1 VVLLQRDG
9 FEDPVNRTNEL
20 QENIRLS
27 TDNPQSDS
35 SLPIDPRVLR
45 TDIRSE
51 MQTSYLTYAM
61 SVIISRALPDVRDG
75 LKPSQRRILVAMND
89 LNLGPGGG
97 RKKCAKIAGDTS
109 GNYHPHGEGAIYPT
123 LVRMAQ
129 DWVMREVL
137 IDKQGNFGS
146 LAGLPPAAMRYTE
159 ARLSQAAAEMMRDID
174 RETVDYTPTYDND
187 RLEPVVLPAR
197 FPNLL
202 VNGSNGIAV
211 GMATSI
217 PPHNMAEVCEA
228 VIRIIDNPDTMIDEL
243 LEVMPGPDFPTGGI
257 ICGTMGIRQAFM
269 TGRSTLTLRSRT
281 HFETEGKADVIV
293 VTEIPYQETRDR
305 IREKLEVLVRD
316 ERIKGIARIVDLTD
330 RNVPSWQVRLHIV
343 LKRDADKDV
352 VLNQLYEY
360 SPLQT
365 TVSVIMLAL
374 DGNRPQLMP
383 IRTMLDAFIR
393 HRVDVIRRRTEFMLR
408 EARKRKHTVEG
419 LLLAQTDIDRIIK
432 TIRDSSSRAAAKEA
446 LQTIPIPAPLV
457 SRALGENG
465 YRAFVLENGE
475 AENYFL
481 SANQSEAIVSMQL
494 GSLANLEREKLVA
507 EHQHLLDNIAEYLRL
522 LSDESN
528 LRAVVR
534 TDMEELKAKF
544 PDKRRTTISEEE
556 LGDYDK
562 EALIAVQP
570 MVVTMSQRG
579 YIKRTPLD
587 VYEAQNRGGKGI
599 KGATSDEEDPIA
611 HLFVS
616 STHDFLLFF
625 TDKGK
630 VHWIKVYDLPLQPRT
645 GKGRALANLITLEEG
660 EGIASCFNVRYF
672 PDDKYLVIATRQG
685 IIKKTA
691 LSAYGR
697 PMKGGIIAIRLDEG
711 DSLVDV
717 RIVEGDQDLVLSTSS
732 GMAIRFN
739 HEDARPLGRATRGVK
754 GINLA
759 KDDIVVGMV
768 VADPERTL
776 LSICEFGYGKRTPFG
791 PADVTADEG
800 ISIESAPADEN
811 GAATLD
817 EVVPSD
823 DGAEPVEAE
832 AADESSPGSNMKYRR
847 QRRGGK
853 GLRDIKTTARN
864 GKVVDVL
871 SVIDEDEVLMVTS
884 RGKIQRIRAND
895 INTIG
900 RNTQGVR
907 IIRLDD
913 GDTLVSCAVIPGDVI
928 DEEAARAAAA
938 LAKLAAEMPALP
950 LATSEPDEPAE
961 PVDE

>member
-1 VVLLQRDG
+1 
-9 FEDPVNRTNEL
+9 
-20 QENIRLS
+20 LS

-35 SLPIDPRVLR
+35 SLPFDPRVLR
-45 TDIRSE
+45 TDIQSE

-89 LNLGPGGG
+89 LNLGPTGG

-159 ARLSQAAAEMMRDID
+159 ARLSTAAAEMMRDID

-228 VIRIIDNPDTMIDEL
+228 VIRVIDNPDLMLDEL
-243 LEVMPGPDFPTGGI
+243 LDAMPGPDFPTGGI
-257 ICGTMGIRQAFM
+257 ICGTMGIRQAFI

-316 ERIKGIARIVDLTD
+316 ERIAGISRIVDLTD

-352 VLNQLYEY
+352 VLNQLYEF

-383 IRTMLDAFIR
+383 IRSMLDAFIR

-419 LLLAQTDIDRIIK
+419 LLLAQIDIDRIIK
-432 TIRDSSSRAAAKEA
+432 TIRDSASRAAAKDA
-446 LQTIPIPAPLV
+446 LQTIPIPSALV
-457 SRALGENG
+457 SRALGDDG
-465 YRAFVLENGE
+465 FRAFVLENGE
-475 AENYFL
+475 ATDYFL
-481 SANQSEAIVSMQL
+481 SLNQSEAIVSMQL

-522 LSDESN
+522 LSDEAN

-534 TDMEELKAKF
+534 ADMEELKARF
-544 PDKRRTTISEEE
+544 PNKRRTTISEEE

-562 EALIAVQP
+562 EALIAEQP

-616 STHDFLLFF
+616 STHDYLLFF

-630 VHWIKVYDLPLQPRT
+630 VHWIKVYDLPLQART
-645 GKGRALANLITLEEG
+645 GKGRALANLMTLEEG
-660 EGIASCFNVRYF
+660 EGIANCFNVRYF

-697 PMKGGIIAIRLDEG
+697 PQKGGIIAIRLDDG
-711 DSLVDV
+711 DALVDV
-717 RIVEGDQDLVLSTSS
+717 RIVEGDNDLILSTST

-754 GINLA
+754 GINLS
-759 KDDIVVGMV
+759 KGDIVVGMV

-776 LSICEFGYGKRTPFG
+776 LSICEHGYGKRTPFG
-791 PADVTADEG
+791 PAEV
-800 ISIESAPADEN
+800 APDDALPTD
-811 GAATLD
+811 D
-817 EVVPSD
+817 SVVPSD
-823 DGAEPVEAE
+823 DAVVADEPAEAE
-832 AADESSPGSNMKYRR
+832 AGDESSPGSNMKYRR

-871 SVIDEDEVLMVTS
+871 SVIDSDEVLMVTS
-884 RGKIQRIRAND
+884 RGKIQRIRASD

-907 IIRLDD
+907 IIRLDQD
-913 GDTLVSCAVIPGDVI
+913 DTLVSCAVIPGDVI

-938 LAKLAAEMPALP
+938 VAKLAAEAPLVTPAP
-950 LATSEPDEPAE
+950 EIA
-961 PVDE
+961 PVEEEDGE

>member
-1 VVLLQRDG
+1 M
-9 FEDPVNRTNEL
+9 
-20 QENIRLS
+20 S

>member
-1 VVLLQRDG
+1 
-9 FEDPVNRTNEL
+9 
-20 QENIRLS
+20 LS

-35 SLPIDPRVLR
+35 SLPFDPRVLR
-45 TDIRSE
+45 TDIQSE
-51 MQTSYLTYAM
+51 MKTSYLTYAM

-89 LNLGPGGG
+89 LNLGPTGG

-228 VIRIIDNPDTMIDEL
+228 VIRIIDNPDTSFEEL

-316 ERIKGIARIVDLTD
+316 ERIAGISRIVDLTD

-352 VLNQLYEY
+352 VLNQLYEF

-365 TVSVIMLAL
+365 TVSVILLAL
-374 DGNRPQLMP
+374 DGNRPQLMTV
-383 IRTMLDAFIR
+383 RRMLDAFIR
-393 HRVDVIRRRTEFMLR
+393 HRVDVIRRRTEFLLR

-419 LLLAQTDIDRIIK
+419 LLLAQIDIDRIIK
-432 TIRDSSSRAAAKEA
+432 TIRQSASRAAAKDA
-446 LQTIPIPAPLV
+446 LQLIPIASALV
-457 SRALGENG
+457 SRALGDDG
-465 YRAFVLENGE
+465 FKAFVLENGE
-475 AENYFL
+475 ATDYFL
-481 SANQSEAIVSMQL
+481 SLNQSEAIVSMQL

-507 EHQHLLDNIAEYLRL
+507 EHQHLLDSIAEYLRL
-522 LSDESN
+522 LSDEAN

-534 TDMEELKAKF
+534 TDMEELKARF
-544 PDKRRTTISEEE
+544 PNKRRTTISEEE

-562 EALIAVQP
+562 EALIAEQP

-599 KGATSDEEDPIA
+599 KGASSDDEDPIA

-616 STHDFLLFF
+616 STHDYLLFF

-630 VHWIKVYDLPLQPRT
+630 VHWIKVYDLPLQART
-645 GKGRALANLITLEEG
+645 GKGRALANLMTLEEG
-660 EGIASCFNVRYF
+660 EGIANCFNVRYF

-697 PMKGGIIAIRLDEG
+697 PQKGGIIAIRLDEG
-711 DSLVDV
+711 DALIDV
-717 RIVEGDQDLVLSTSS
+717 RIVEGDNDLVLSTST

-754 GINLA
+754 GINLS

-791 PADVTADEG
+791 PADV
-800 ISIESAPADEN
+800 APD
-811 GAATLD
+811 
-817 EVVPSD
+817 
-823 DGAEPVEAE
+823 EPVAADDTAVVAAE
-832 AADESSPGSNMKYRR
+832 TIPAEETVDSAELETADESSPGSNMKYRR

-871 SVIDEDEVLMVTS
+871 SVIDSDEILMVTS
-884 RGKIQRIRAND
+884 RGKIQRIRASD

-938 LAKLAAEMPALP
+938 IAKLATAAAAAAALP
-950 LATSEPDEPAE
+950 IVDTVISPPAE
-961 PVDE
+961 EDGEE

>member
-1 VVLLQRDG
+1 
-9 FEDPVNRTNEL
+9 
-20 QENIRLS
+20 
-27 TDNPQSDS
+27 
-35 SLPIDPRVLR
+35 
-45 TDIRSE
+45 

-89 LNLGPGGG
+89 LNLGPNGG

-129 DWVMREVL
+129 EWVMREVL

-159 ARLSQAAAEMMRDID
+159 ARLSGAAAEMMRDID
-174 RETVDYTPTYDND
+174 RETVDFAPTYDND

-202 VNGSNGIAV
+202 VNGSSGIAV
-211 GMATSI
+211 GMATSM
-217 PPHNMAEVCEA
+217 PPHNMAEVCES
-228 VIRIIDNPDTMIDEL
+228 VIRVIDNPDLSLDEL
-243 LEVMPGPDFPTGGI
+243 LDAIPGPDFPTGGI
-257 ICGTMGIRQAFM
+257 ICGNMGIRQAYM

-281 HFETEGKADVIV
+281 HFETEKNSDVIV

-305 IREKLEVLVRD
+305 IREKLELLVRD

-330 RNVPSWQVRLHIV
+330 RTIPAWQVRLHIV
-343 LKRDADKDV
+343 LKRDADKEV
-352 VLNQLYEY
+352 VLNQLYQY

-374 DGNRPQLMP
+374 EGNRPKLLTV
-383 IRTMLDAFIR
+383 RMLLDSFIR
-393 HRVDVIRRRTEFMLR
+393 HRVDVIRRRTEFLLR

-432 TIRDSSSRAAAKEA
+432 TIRDSASRAAAKEA
-446 LQTIPIPAPLV
+446 LQTIPIPSPLV
-457 SRALGENG
+457 SRALGEDG
-465 YRAFVLENGE
+465 FKAFVLENGE
-475 AENYFL
+475 ATDYFL

-507 EHQHLLDNIAEYLRL
+507 EHQHLLDNISEYLRL
-522 LSDESN
+522 LSDEAN

-534 TDMEELKAKF
+534 ADMEELKARF
-544 PDKRRTTISEEE
+544 PDKRRTTISDEE

-562 EALIAVQP
+562 EALIAEQP

-630 VHWIKVYDLPLQPRT
+630 VHWIKVYDLPLQART
-645 GKGRALANLITLEEG
+645 GKGRALANLFTLEEG
-660 EGIASCFNVRYF
+660 EGIANCFNVRYF

-711 DSLVDV
+711 DALVDV
-717 RIVEGDQDLVLSTSS
+717 RIVEGDNDLVLSTSG

-739 HEDARPLGRATRGVK
+739 HEDARPMGRATRGVK
-754 GINLA
+754 GIKL
-759 KDDIVVGMV
+759 KKEEIVVGMV
-768 VADPERTL
+768 VADPDRTL

-791 PADVTADEG
+791 PGELDSGEDVSGEELADGTTAVTDLPSSDLPSSEDL
-800 ISIESAPADEN
+800 PD
-811 GAATLD
+811 ATD
-817 EVVPSD
+817 DSD
-823 DGAEPVEAE
+823 VELEDEAE
-832 AADESSPGSNMKYRR
+832 SEGEASVTSNNQYRR

-853 GLRDIKTTARN
+853 GVRDIKTTTRN

-871 SVIDEDEVLMVTS
+871 SVIDSDEVLMVTS
-884 RGKIQRIRAND
+884 RGKIQRIRASD

-907 IIRLDD
+907 IIRLDE
-913 GDTLVSCAVIPGDVI
+913 GDTLVSCAVIPADTI
-928 DEEAARAAAA
+928 DAEAARAVATAAA
-938 LAKLAAEMPALP
+938 AQAAIAEETPVLP
-950 LATSEPDEPAE
+950 EVAVDEPAE
-961 PVDE
+961 EDSE

>member
-1 VVLLQRDG
+1 MVLLQRDG

>member
-1 VVLLQRDG
+1 
-9 FEDPVNRTNEL
+9 
-20 QENIRLS
+20 
-27 TDNPQSDS
+27 
-35 SLPIDPRVLR
+35 
-45 TDIRSE
+45 
-51 MQTSYLTYAM
+51 MKTSYLTYAM

-89 LNLGPGGG
+89 LNLGPTGG

-228 VIRIIDNPDTMIDEL
+228 VIRIIDNPDTSFEEL

-316 ERIKGIARIVDLTD
+316 ERIAGISRIVDLTD

-352 VLNQLYEY
+352 VLNQLYEF

-365 TVSVIMLAL
+365 TVSVILLAL
-374 DGNRPQLMP
+374 DGNRPQLMTV
-383 IRTMLDAFIR
+383 RRMLDAFIR
-393 HRVDVIRRRTEFMLR
+393 HRVDVIRRRTEFLLR

-419 LLLAQTDIDRIIK
+419 LLLAQIDIDRIIK
-432 TIRDSSSRAAAKEA
+432 TIRQSASRAAAKDA
-446 LQTIPIPAPLV
+446 LQLIPIASALV
-457 SRALGENG
+457 SRALGDDG
-465 YRAFVLENGE
+465 FKAFVLENGE
-475 AENYFL
+475 ATDYFL
-481 SANQSEAIVSMQL
+481 SLNQSEAIVSMQL

-507 EHQHLLDNIAEYLRL
+507 EHQHLLDSIAEYLRL
-522 LSDESN
+522 LSDEAN

-534 TDMEELKAKF
+534 TDMEELKARF
-544 PDKRRTTISEEE
+544 PNKRRTTISEEE

-562 EALIAVQP
+562 EALIAEQP

-599 KGATSDEEDPIA
+599 KGASSDDEDPIA

-616 STHDFLLFF
+616 STHDYLLFF

-630 VHWIKVYDLPLQPRT
+630 VHWIKVYDLPLQART
-645 GKGRALANLITLEEG
+645 GKGRALANLMTLEEG
-660 EGIASCFNVRYF
+660 EGIANCFNVRYF

-697 PMKGGIIAIRLDEG
+697 PQKGGIIAIRLDEG
-711 DSLVDV
+711 DALIDV
-717 RIVEGDQDLVLSTSS
+717 RIVEGDNDLVLSTST

-754 GINLA
+754 GINLS

-791 PADVTADEG
+791 PADV
-800 ISIESAPADEN
+800 APD
-811 GAATLD
+811 
-817 EVVPSD
+817 
-823 DGAEPVEAE
+823 EPVAADDTAVVAAE
-832 AADESSPGSNMKYRR
+832 TIPAEETVDSAELETADESSPGSNMKYRR

-871 SVIDEDEVLMVTS
+871 SVIDSDEILMVTS
-884 RGKIQRIRAND
+884 RGKIQRIRASD

-938 LAKLAAEMPALP
+938 IAKLATAAAAAAALP
-950 LATSEPDEPAE
+950 IVDTVISPPAE
-961 PVDE
+961 EDGEA

>member
-1 VVLLQRDG
+1 MR
-9 FEDPVNRTNEL
+9 
-20 QENIRLS
+20 
-27 TDNPQSDS
+27 
-35 SLPIDPRVLR
+35 
-45 TDIRSE
+45 
-51 MQTSYLTYAM
+51 TSYLTYAM

-89 LNLGPGGG
+89 LNLGPNGG

-159 ARLSQAAAEMMRDID
+159 ARLSGAAAEMMRDID
-174 RETVDYTPTYDND
+174 RETVDFAPTYDND

-202 VNGSNGIAV
+202 VNGSSGIAV
-211 GMATSI
+211 GMATSM
-217 PPHNMAEVCEA
+217 PPHNMAEVCES
-228 VIRIIDNPDTMIDEL
+228 VIRVIDDPNLSLDEL
-243 LEVMPGPDFPTGGI
+243 LEVIPGPDFPTGGI
-257 ICGTMGIRQAFM
+257 ICGNMGIRQAYM

-281 HFETEGKADVIV
+281 HFETEKNSDVIV
-293 VTEIPYQETRDR
+293 VTEIPYQDTRDR
-305 IREKLEVLVRD
+305 IREKLEILVRD
-316 ERIKGIARIVDLTD
+316 ERIKGISRIVDLTD
-330 RNVPSWQVRLHIV
+330 RTIPSWQVRLHIV

-352 VLNQLYEY
+352 VLNQLFQY

-374 DGNRPQLMP
+374 EGNRPQLMTV
-383 IRTMLDAFIR
+383 RMLLDSFVR
-393 HRVDVIRRRTEFMLR
+393 HRVDVIRRRTEFLLR

-432 TIRDSSSRAAAKEA
+432 TIRESASRALAKES
-446 LQTIPIPAPLV
+446 LQKIPVPSPLV
-457 SRALGENG
+457 SRALGEDG
-465 YRAFVLENGE
+465 FKAFVLENGE
-475 AENYFL
+475 EDNYFL

-494 GSLANLEREKLVA
+494 GSLANLEREKLVS

-522 LSDESN
+522 LSDEAN

-534 TDMEELKAKF
+534 ADMEELKTRF
-544 PDKRRTTISEEE
+544 PDKRRTTISDEE

-562 EALIAVQP
+562 EALIAEQP

-599 KGATSDEEDPIA
+599 KGATSDEEDPID

-645 GKGRALANLITLEEG
+645 GKGRALANLMTLEEG
-660 EGIASCFNVRYF
+660 EGIANCFNVRYF
-672 PDDKYLVIATRQG
+672 PDDQYLVIATRQG

-697 PMKGGIIAIRLDEG
+697 PMKGGIIAIRLDDG
-711 DSLVDV
+711 DALVDV
-717 RIVEGDQDLVLSTSS
+717 RIVQGDEDLVLSTSG

-739 HEDARPLGRATRGVK
+739 HEDARPMGRATRGVK
-754 GINLA
+754 GIKLK
-759 KDDIVVGMV
+759 KDEIVVGMV
-768 VADPERTL
+768 VADPDRTL

-791 PADVTADEG
+791 PGELDSSDDIPEDGAAEDDEVAVETDATADD
-800 ISIESAPADEN
+800 SAD
-811 GAATLD
+811 AT
-817 EVVPSD
+817 D
-823 DGAEPVEAE
+823 DGDASV
-832 AADESSPGSNMKYRR
+832 GSNNQYRR

-853 GLRDIKTTARN
+853 GVRDIKTTTRN

-871 SVIDEDEVLMVTS
+871 SVSDDDEVLMVTS
-884 RGKIQRIRAND
+884 RGKIQRIRASD

-907 IIRLDD
+907 IIRLDE

-928 DEEAARAAAA
+928 DEEAAKA
-938 LAKLAAEMPALP
+938 LATQAQVQAETRPEQAVMPDVVVEKD
-950 LATSEPDEPAE
+950 SDDEG
-961 PVDE
+961 DDQ